1 VRRVRGGKVGSVEWM
16 QQRLP
21 VFYLVF
27 ALVLTT
33 VMCWVTAPF
42 FGPDEPSQSL
52 RALALLEG
60 DLLPEMGAN
69 EAGAEVDTGALRAM
83 DGMDA
88 IRMRWEK
95 QSPDFHDRAY
105 GPVTASSQAQW
116 AGVRWSG
123 KKRFAG
129 FGNTATYPPG
139 LYFPAIVG
147 WRIAQETKLTVF
159 ASLRLVRWLTALM
172 AALVGW
178 LALRRAGSAAWSL
191 LAALLLPSALFLQA
205 TGSQDALMMP
215 AAAVAVAVVWRALS
229 ERRELT
235 RPELIVAAVPFALCA
250 MAKPPYVTLGLLM
263 FVPAAEFG
271 PRGWERWRRPAIS
284 FALVAAASASWW
296 CSVAR
301 FGFDTAD
308 EADPVRQMAFLR
320 AHPINA
326 ALAVGRGTANAAW
339 DFVHRGLY
347 VVGWNDLLPHHGA
360 ALVLSACLL
369 AVALSAPRVGVRSWV
384 ARTLMMIA
392 VVVPLV
398 MISAAEYVIWTP
410 PGLATVYGVQPRYWL
425 PVLPAMMLLAT
436 GWRAPRAGGSGGR
449 RDWLL
454 TAAVIVMACVA
465 CTLPW
470 MAGRA
475 FYRAG
480 LIETVRIN
488 LH

>member
-1 VRRVRGGKVGSVEWM
+1 VEWI
-16 QQRLP
+16 QRGLP
-21 VFYLVF
+21 AFYLVF

-52 RALALLEG
+52 RALALLQG
-60 DLLPEMGAN
+60 DLLPKMGAN
-69 EAGAEVDTGALRAM
+69 EAGAEVDTGALYAM

-88 IRMRWEK
+88 TRMRWEK

-105 GPVTASSQAQW
+105 GPVTAESQGRW

-123 KKRFAG
+123 QKRFVG
-129 FGNTATYPPG
+129 FGNTAAYPPG
-139 LYFPAIVG
+139 LYAPAIVG
-147 WRIAQETKLTVF
+147 WRIARELKLTIF

-178 LALRRAGSAAWSL
+178 LALRWAGAGAWSL
-191 LAALLLPSALFLQA
+191 LAPLLMPSALFLQA
-205 TGSQDALMMP
+205 TGSQDALMLP
-215 AAAVAVAVVWRALS
+215 VAALAVAVVWRAVS
-229 ERRELT
+229 ERRELGT
-235 RPELIVAAVPFALCA
+235 AELIVATVLFALCA
-250 MAKPPYVTLGLLM
+250 MAKPPYVALGILM

-271 PRGWERWRRPAIS
+271 VRGWERWKRPAIS
-284 FALVAAASASWW
+284 FAVVAGVSASWW
-296 CSVAR
+296 RVAAR
-301 FGFDTAD
+301 FGVDTAD

-320 AHPINA
+320 GHPLNA
-326 ALAVGRGTANAAW
+326 ALAVGMGTAEAAW

-360 ALVLSACLL
+360 ALVLSVCLL
-369 AVALSAPRVGVRSWV
+369 VIAWCAPGVGVRSWP
-384 ARTLMMIA
+384 ARILMLIA
-392 VVVPLV
+392 AAVPLV
-398 MISAAEYVIWTP
+398 AISAAEYVIWTP

-436 GWRAPRAGGSGGR
+436 GWRAPRAESSR
-449 RDWLL
+449 WRSWLL
-454 TAAVIVMACVA
+454 VATTILLAGVA

-470 MAGRA
+470 MAARA

-480 LIETVRIN
+480 FMEAVRIN
-488 LH
+488 LR